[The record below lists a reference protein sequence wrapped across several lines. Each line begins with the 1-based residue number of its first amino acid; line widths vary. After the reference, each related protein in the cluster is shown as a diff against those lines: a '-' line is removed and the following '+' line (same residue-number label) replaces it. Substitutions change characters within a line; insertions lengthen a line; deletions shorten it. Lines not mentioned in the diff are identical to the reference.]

1 MKKGTLK
8 KILNQCVVCNAV
20 AMLRMMNSG
29 VSLNVNRNTAVN
41 RITLTIRTTP
51 PNYP

>member
-8 KILNQCVVCNAV
+8 KILNQCVVCNTIAK
-20 AMLRMMNSG
+20 G
-29 VSLNVNRNTAVN
+29 VLLNVNRYTAVN
-41 RITLTIRTTP
+41 PITLTIRPTP

>member
-8 KILNQCVVCNAV
+8 KILNQCVVCYTF
-20 AMLRMMNSG
+20 AMLRMMNFG

-41 RITLTIRTTP
+41 RITLTIRPTL